1 MFVAK
6 GYCALSEL
14 KRKTGS
20 LASSALTVLAML
32 GHIHIE
38 NTLALVS
45 PKNAYNI
52 FFLDIKH
59 KGFSCCFSSQPH
71 VTYRGSQ

>member
-20 LASSALTVLAML
+20 VASSALTVLAML
-32 GHIHIE
+32 GRIHIE
-38 NTLALVS
+38 NTLALVT
-45 PKNAYNI
+45 PKTA
-52 FFLDIKH
+52 
-59 KGFSCCFSSQPH
+59 
-71 VTYRGSQ
+71 